1 MTNMQDQQSGNKF
14 SRAGRQTIALTMVML
29 LGLSTVVWLSRWM
42 EAHRPPVDP
51 KMEEEQLY
59 VTGATAKR
67 LSLSFSGLVADW
79 YWMRSLQ
86 YVGRKLMRI
95 EDEDSLQGQR
105 IELTDSELF
114 NLKILPSL
122 LDTTTTLD
130 PQFMAAYEYGAV
142 MLPLIKK
149 DEDAIALLKKGMA
162 ANPTS
167 WKLAH
172 HLGYIYWQRGDYQSA
187 SETYG
192 AGAKLPEAPPWM
204 AALSARMMAEGGS
217 RRMAREMY
225 SRIYEQSDDNQVK
238 QMCVRRIMQ
247 IDSYDERDTIRRILS
262 DYSARNAGRCATS
275 WKDVNAGLRAA
286 HLKLDQNTSAPL
298 DPADTSYRLVKNGC
312 DVDLDPHSLVPY
324 K

>member
-1 MTNMQDQQSGNKF
+1 MKNMQDQQSGNKF
-14 SRAGRQTIALTMVML
+14 SRAGRQTVALTMVIL
-29 LGLSTVVWLSRWM
+29 LGLSMVVSLSRWM

-51 KMEEEQLY
+51 KLEEDQLY

-67 LSLSFSGLVADW
+67 MSLSFSGLVADW

-86 YVGRKLMRI
+86 YVGRKLMRL
-95 EDEDSLQGQR
+95 EDDESLQGQR

-142 MLPLIKK
+142 MLPLMKK
-149 DEDAIALLKKGMA
+149 DEEAIALLKKGMA
-162 ANPTS
+162 ANPMS

-192 AGAKLPEAPPWM
+192 AGARLPDAPPWM

-217 RRMAREMY
+217 RKLAREMFQ
-225 SRIYEQSDDNQVK
+225 RIYEQSEDNQVK
-238 QMCVRRIMQ
+238 QMCVRRVMQ
-247 IDSYDERDTIRRILS
+247 LDSYDERDAIRRILS
-262 DYSARNAGRCATS
+262 DYSARNAGRCAAS

-286 HLKLDQNTSAPL
+286 HLKLDQSTNAPL
-298 DPADTSYRLVKNGC
+298 DPSDTPYLLVQNGC
-312 DVDLDPHSLVPY
+312 DVDLDRHSLVPY